1 MHRFFLENSLA
12 EAPSQIQLSE
22 EESHHACRVLR
33 LGRNDTLILVDG
45 MGHFAEAIILEDH
58 PKRTL
63 CQVQRVQE
71 GLDRKPEIHL
81 AVAPPKNISRFE
93 WLLEKATEIGLGS
106 ITPLHTTHSE
116 RQHLKPERL
125 KKVLISAMKQ
135 SQRSWLPQLHPLTHF
150 SAFIATSLPSL
161 RYLAY
166 LNKDSHPLSMV
177 HKTSAPACVLIGP
190 EGDFSLEEYLDAI
203 RAGFQAV
210 SLGQARLRTETA
222 ALYACTAL
230 NFINESLINE
240 KR

>member
-12 EAPSQIQLSE
+12 EAPSQVHLSE

-33 LGRNDTLILVDG
+33 LGRKDTLILVDG
-45 MGHFAEAIILEDH
+45 MGHFADASILEDH

-63 CQVQRVQE
+63 CRILEVQE
-71 GLDRKPEIHL
+71 GLDKKPEIHL

-116 RQHLKPERL
+116 RQHLKPDRL

-135 SQRSWLPQLHPLTHF
+135 SQRSWLPQLHPLTPF
-150 SAFIATSLPSL
+150 SAFIETNLPSL

-166 LNKDSHPLSMV
+166 LNNDSHPLSMV

-210 SLGQARLRTETA
+210 SLGEARLRTETA

-230 NFINESLINE
+230 NLINESLINE
-240 KR
+240 K